1 MAEKEKR
8 LNLKALSRAFGV
20 SSVTVRSWLDK
31 GLPNKRTSQ
40 GYTFDLSEAIQWREK
55 YLQEAQKGSGEYE
68 KARTEKEIYR
78 AKMAKLNYE
87 RMDGSLVPVEAVRK
101 QAFETARMVRDS
113 LLNIPNR
120 VSPILAAESDH
131 REINQILTK
140 EITQCLENLASDLN
154 KPTEGVKD
162 DKTATK

>member
-87 RMDGSLVPVEAVRK
+87 RMDGSLVPVEAVKK
-101 QAFETARMVRDS
+101 QAFETARQVRDS

-120 VSPILAAESDH
+120 VSPIVAAEHDSK
-131 REINQILTK
+131 RVNEIFTQ
-140 EITQCLENLASDLN
+140 EIRQCLEYLSNNLN
-154 KPTEGVKD
+154 QPEVKND
-162 DKTATK
+162 DKN